1 MKNRHFSKQCLA
13 AIARSAAVLA
23 IGATIACSASQT
35 STNSGTTSRPN
46 NQASTTKPSSTT
58 PADSGKA
65 EELVKRAEIAVNRGQ
80 YSNARDLVAQ
90 ALSADPK
97 NKKAEALLER
107 IAKAEGAKTQAS
119 RADDVN
125 KLVSSGEKKLK
136 GGDTS
141 GASKD
146 VTSALAID
154 PKSDAALKLR
164 SQIAQ
169 TEADAKTDAAAKDVN
184 KRIAAARDNIKRGN
198 LPEASRNL
206 ASAKLAANGGFTS
219 ELASLEKD
227 IKDAET
233 RVAAEKNAR
242 EADEAIAQGR
252 DQLKNQKFDLARSSA
267 NRALALDKSNKK
279 ATDLLSD
286 ISSAEASAAA
296 DKKQS
301 EMTARLNSAKKLE
314 SAGDYDKAIAE
325 YRSVLATDPNNRDAR
340 RGVETAETAMKA
352 KADAAAKAKSDAE
365 MAAAKADAE
374 AAKAREVAQA
384 TPRAAAPAA
393 APQSTPA
400 PARVIPTPQATP
412 GPTPTPKPTA
422 IPPPNF
428 INSSSSTSAK
438 TPDAKPTP
446 SPKAPETDGESRKR
460 AQRIFDDGMA
470 LYDQGKLSSARD
482 RWREALKEDP
492 DWKKPQSFL
501 EETEAEYNALL
512 AREENSR
519 RFDEAEAAAQ
529 EKLQTLISTSTIEPK
544 PLADFLGDLKI
555 LSGIDFVITGGVEA
569 RVEAAFED
577 KTLREVLDTVLL
589 PIGLKWDREPGKD
602 IVVVTPDLRTQIF
615 PLTTDQLANVD
626 TLLQNGTLGRLL
638 YGPRGQRALD
648 GQEVYADARQNV
660 VVITDSPR
668 NIDKFAQFIE
678 TLKTS
683 SPQSLIFK
691 SYSIQGDK
699 APQVKSLLSAVLSV
713 DDKAPYNP
721 ERRLI
726 VDGDTLIIKDTS
738 ENIAKAEQL
747 LQDKNFLGK
756 FYSDKLTVAT
766 FNLTPVIEFD
776 ENPDLARAFGE
787 QIRNVVETL
796 LYSQEGRTKAER
808 EGRRLWWDP
817 ATLQLTVTD
826 YPDNIT
832 SVQRFIEA
840 LPQIATKR
848 RSKIYFLDWATA
860 GDLSSQIQEFLG
872 QAASTGSTNDGAS
885 MTRSVSRDDEF
896 EFRDAV
902 FRVSRIDENDVN
914 DESDDEIELVA
925 RTGTTSTDVRI
936 REFRSQFVEDYEIVA
951 DDISPSSTP
960 GEGRARIT
968 VRFVPGGEGQAE
980 ETPTPAETATSDAA
994 EGIQIVPVEN
1004 LNALFVQY
1012 DTAEQIQE
1020 LEFWI
1025 ETLDI
1030 PTLQVSL
1037 EVRFVEVMES
1047 KARELKSDFVIT
1059 DITQGFDFSEA
1070 VIGTRFAQD
1079 QDEFGNPF
1087 EVLPE
1092 DPSRANLP
1100 KGGLDIGM
1108 RWLNGGSPISL
1119 NLQALEAAG
1128 VINITNAPSATG
1140 LNGEA
1145 IDFTITRQLGLPQPT
1160 GTGSTGGTNNNNFSA
1175 VAEERPVEMTITPTI
1190 TQIGNITMD
1199 IDVTIQDREA
1209 NLGGRNII
1217 TNNTSA
1223 AIPGAVT
1230 VTNTQTF
1237 AILRKELTT
1246 LARIRD
1252 GGTVV
1257 LGGWINNRTDVQT
1270 SGVPVLRDI
1279 PFIGKLLF
1287 ARDIKHDEKVT
1298 LNIFLSGEVLRD

>member
-13 AIARSAAVLA
+13 AIARSAGALA
-23 IGATIACSASQT
+23 IALSMSCGASQT

-46 NQASTTKPSSTT
+46 NQASTTKSSSNT

-80 YSNARDLVAQ
+80 YSSARELVAQ

-125 KLVSSGEKKLK
+125 KLVASAEKKLK

-146 VTSALAID
+146 VASALAID

-164 SQIAQ
+164 SSIS
-169 TEADAKTDAAAKDVN
+169 EAEATAKSDAAAKDVN

-219 ELASLEKD
+219 ELSALEKD
-227 IKDAET
+227 IKDAEA
-233 RVAAEKNAR
+233 RVASEKNAR
-242 EADEAIAQGR
+242 EADDAIAQGR

-286 ISSAEASAAA
+286 ISTAEAAAAA
-296 DKKQS
+296 DKSRS
-301 EMTARLNSAKKLE
+301 EMAARLSSAKKLE
-314 SAGDYDKAIAE
+314 SAGDFDKAIAE
-325 YRSVLATDPNNRDAR
+325 YRSVLASDPNNRDAR
-340 RGVETAETAMKA
+340 RGVESAENAMKA
-352 KADAAAKAKSDAE
+352 KSEAEAK
-365 MAAAKADAE
+365 AKADAE
-374 AAKAREVAQA
+374 AKSREVAQA

-393 APQSTPA
+393 TPRPTPA
-400 PARVIPTPQATP
+400 PTPRAASTP
-412 GPTPTPKPTA
+412 RPTPTPAPTA
-422 IPPPNF
+422 IPAP
-428 INSSSSTSAK
+428 SYAQSKTSTK
-438 TPDAKPTP
+438 TPEAKPTP
-446 SPKAPETDGESRKR
+446 VEKPTPAPKAQESDGESRKR
-460 AQRIFDDGMA
+460 AQRIFDEGMA

-492 DWKKPQSFL
+492 DWKKPQTFL

-615 PLTTDQLANVD
+615 PLTPDQLANVD
-626 TLLQNGTLGRLL
+626 TLLQNGTLGRLM

-660 VVITDSPR
+660 VVVTDSPR
-668 NIDKFAQFIE
+668 NIEKFSQFID

-683 SPQSLIFK
+683 TPQSLIFK

-726 VDGDTLIIKDTS
+726 VDGDTLIIKDTA

-776 ENPDLARAFGE
+776 ENPDLARSFGE

-832 SVQRFIEA
+832 AVQRFIEA

-872 QAASTGSTNDGAS
+872 QNASAGSANDGAS
-885 MTRSVSRDDEF
+885 ITKSVSRDDEF
-896 EFRDAV
+896 SFRDAV

-914 DESDDEIELVA
+914 DDSDDEIELVA

-936 REFRSQFVEDYEIVA
+936 REFRSQFVEDYEIIA

-960 GEGRARIT
+960 GEGRARVTI
-968 VRFVPGGEGQAE
+968 RFVPGGEGADDE
-980 ETPTPAETATSDAA
+980 PTPTPTDSTTPDES
-994 EGIQIVPVEN
+994 EGIEIVPVEN

-1020 LEFWI
+1020 IEFWI

-1047 KARELKSDFVIT
+1047 RARELKSDFIIT
-1059 DITQGFDFSEA
+1059 DITEGFDFSDA
-1070 VIGTRFAQD
+1070 VVGGRFAQD

-1092 DPSRANLP
+1092 DGARANLP
-1100 KGGLDIGM
+1100 KGGLDLGI
-1108 RWLNGGSPISL
+1108 RFLNGGSPISL

-1145 IDFTITRQLGLPQPT
+1145 IDFTITRQLGIPTPT
-1160 GTGSTGGTNNNNFSA
+1160 GTGGTGGGSGNNNNNFTA
-1175 VAEERPVEMTITPTI
+1175 VAEERPVDMTITPTI
-1190 TQIGNITMD
+1190 TQIGNITLD
-1199 IDVTIQDREA
+1199 IDVTIEDRES
-1209 NLGGRNII
+1209 NLGSRVIVNSNA
-1217 TNNTSA
+1217 TTTV
-1223 AIPGAVT
+1223 IPGAT
-1230 VTNTQTF
+1230 AITNLPVVGTF
-1237 AILRKELTT
+1237 AVLRKELTT

-1257 LGGWINNRTDVQT
+1257 LGGWVNNRTDSQE

-1279 PFIGKLLF
+1279 PFIGKILF
-1287 ARDIKHDEKVT
+1287 SRDIKHDEKVT

>member
-1 MKNRHFSKQCLA
+1 VKNRHFSKQCLA

-35 STNSGTTSRPN
+35 SSTSGTTSRPN

-58 PADSGKA
+58 PADTGKA
-65 EELVKRAEIAVNRGQ
+65 EDLVKRAEIAVNRGQ
-80 YSNARDLVAQ
+80 YSNARELVAQ

-119 RADDVN
+119 RADEVN
-125 KLVSSGEKKLK
+125 KLVASAEKKLK

-141 GASKD
+141 AASKD

-164 SQIAQ
+164 SQISQA
-169 TEADAKTDAAAKDVN
+169 EADAKSEAAAKDVN

-206 ASAKLAANGGFTS
+206 ASAKLAANGGFAS
-219 ELASLEKD
+219 ELAALEKD
-227 IKDAET
+227 IKDAEG
-233 RVAAEKNAR
+233 RVAAEKNAK
-242 EADEAIAQGR
+242 EAEDAIAQGR

-267 NRALALDKSNKK
+267 NRAIALDKSNKK
-279 ATDLLSD
+279 ATDLLAD
-286 ISSAEASAAA
+286 ISSAEANAA
-296 DKKQS
+296 DDKKAS

-325 YRSVLATDPNNRDAR
+325 YRSVLASDPNNRDAR
-340 RGVETAETAMKA
+340 RGVESAETAMKA
-352 KADAAAKAKSDAE
+352 KADAAAR
-365 MAAAKADAE
+365 AKAEAE
-374 AAKAREVAQA
+374 AAKSREVAQA

-393 APQSTPA
+393 TPRSTPA
-400 PARVIPTPQATP
+400 PTPMATP
-412 GPTPTPKPTA
+412 RPTPTPKPTA

-428 INSSSSTSAK
+428 ATSKGSTNTSAK
-438 TPDAKPTP
+438 APDAKPTP
-446 SPKAPETDGESRKR
+446 APAAPESDGESRKR
-460 AQRIFDDGMA
+460 AQRIFDEGMA
-470 LYDQGKLSSARD
+470 LYEQGKLSNARD

-492 DWKKPQSFL
+492 DWKKPQTFL

-512 AREENSR
+512 AREESSR

-615 PLTTDQLANVD
+615 PLTPDQLANVD

-726 VDGDTLIIKDTS
+726 VDGDTLIIKDTA

-747 LQDKNFLGK
+747 LQDKSFLNK

-832 SVQRFIEA
+832 AVQRFIEA

-860 GDLSSQIQEFLG
+860 GDLSTQIQEFLG
-872 QAASTGSTNDGAS
+872 QSSSSGTTTDGAS
-885 MTRSVSRDDEF
+885 LTRSVSRNDEF
-896 EFRDAV
+896 SFRDAV
-902 FRVSRIDENDVN
+902 FRVSRIDENNVN
-914 DESDDEIELVA
+914 DKSDDEIEIVA

-968 VRFVPGGEGQAE
+968 IRFVEGGQGGTE
-980 ETPTPAETATSDAA
+980 ETPTPTPAGPADEQDAGV
-994 EGIQIVPVEN
+994 EIVPVEN
-1004 LNALFVQY
+1004 LNALFVRY

-1020 LEFWI
+1020 IEFWI
-1025 ETLDI
+1025 DALDI

-1059 DITQGFDFSEA
+1059 DITEGFDFSDA
-1070 VIGTRFAQD
+1070 VIGGRFAQD

-1119 NLQALEAAG
+1119 NLKALEAAG

-1145 IDFTITRQLGLPQPT
+1145 IDFTITRQLGLPQPRNT
-1160 GTGSTGGTNNNNFSA
+1160 GATTGGTGNNNTFTA

-1199 IDVTIQDREA
+1199 IDVTIQDRES
-1209 NLGGRNII
+1209 NLGGLVVVA
-1217 TNNTSA
+1217 NNTSA
-1223 AIPGAVT
+1223 NIPGAQT
-1230 VTNTQTF
+1230 VRNLETF

-1257 LGGWINNRTDVQT
+1257 LGGWVNNRTDSQE
-1270 SGVPVLRDI
+1270 SGVPILRDI
-1279 PFIGKLLF
+1279 PFFGKILF